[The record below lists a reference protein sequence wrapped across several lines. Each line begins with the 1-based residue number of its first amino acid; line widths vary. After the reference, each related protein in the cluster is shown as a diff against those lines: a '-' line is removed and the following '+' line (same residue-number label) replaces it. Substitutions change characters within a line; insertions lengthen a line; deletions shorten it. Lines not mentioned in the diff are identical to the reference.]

1 MLEYVKNVNSS
12 LKYLIHYGDDNKYQ
26 YDPNEVASNS
36 DKLRNRFLE
45 LVTKDIKE
53 PDKMLSIYEFI
64 QNCNEIIDFNILFR
78 YVQKHN
84 LWDAYR
90 RNYTIIKDLV
100 HLRNGKILGLRY
112 GNKFDTMDDF
122 YNSNERFL

>member
-1 MLEYVKNVNSS
+1 M
-12 LKYLIHYGDDNKYQ
+12 YL
-26 YDPNEVASNS
+26 NEVTSNS

-78 YVQKHN
+78 
-84 LWDAYR
+84 
-90 RNYTIIKDLV
+90 LV